1 MTLPRSRIYCPLPAF
16 LPPCLPPCLQKGKLW
31 YRGGCYY
38 AIQVLAFLIPSI
50 VQAVVGGLVTTKGKA
65 ANELPNMTDKASQ
78 LRPGTCVLL
87 CSSCAAARRLL
98 RMASSCR
105 WRCRSYQQVSG

>member
-50 VQAVVGGLVTTKGKA
+50 
-65 ANELPNMTDKASQ
+65 
-78 LRPGTCVLL
+78 
-87 CSSCAAARRLL
+87 
-98 RMASSCR
+98 
-105 WRCRSYQQVSG
+105 